1 MKCNFTIDKIGILMI
16 LAFLCSCQN
25 ATKVEETPQIESE
38 TPTETVVEVP
48 VNNQFTF
55 LENIPERKFPLI
67 DSTNFNNF
75 SSNKILNQ
83 NQLDL
88 IQIKKIAENPENVV
102 AHYQIKLSK
111 NFKTFVFTYNRGEM
125 ELFSTLVN
133 YDNDYHFVSKLDISY
148 DETAESWFRTESEI
162 NGNQIIV
169 NEMNYTEE
177 TEKTTKTVYKIQE
190 NGVISKK

>member
-1 MKCNFTIDKIGILMI
+1 MKCNFTIDKIGILLI

-25 ATKVEETPQIESE
+25 NTKVEETPQIESE
-38 TPTETVVEVP
+38 TPTDTVVEVP

-55 LENIPERKFPLI
+55 LENVPERKFPLI